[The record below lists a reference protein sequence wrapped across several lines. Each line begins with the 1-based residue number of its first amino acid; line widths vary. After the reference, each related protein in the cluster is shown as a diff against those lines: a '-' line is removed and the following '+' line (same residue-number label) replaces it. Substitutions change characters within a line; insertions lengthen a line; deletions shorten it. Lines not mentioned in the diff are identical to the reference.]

1 MADNR
6 PPRRAEEIMDDE
18 EGWSGGPVK
27 RLAARPGAE
36 SRRGG
41 HYRTPARREGRLKAI
56 ITTRSGIIL
65 INPGWLEQ
73 PKTMVDIYREKNV
86 LREKC
91 TGKNYCN

>member
-1 MADNR
+1 MANN
-6 PPRRAEEIMDDE
+6 PRRGGMERRA
-18 EGWSGGPVK
+18 GKSGF
-27 RLAARPGAE
+27 AARPGAE

-86 LREKC
+86 LGEKC